1 MVFDNFD
8 ITFKQIGPI
17 HWEIQVITPDK
28 NKFFGNV
35 QLPGQ
40 TLNDEMAYQ
49 IWKNSNKQFALELE
63 LKNDIVKV

>member
-8 ITFKQIGPI
+8 VTFEQIGPI

-28 NKFFGNV
+28 NKFIGHA

-40 TLNDEMAYQ
+40 QLNDEFAYH
-49 IWKNSNKQFALELE
+49 IWKNSNKQFFLELE
-63 LKNDIVKV
+63 LKNEIVKV